1 MADRREKAAATAHEY
16 HQGTIA
22 SLDDA
27 MTRRLVA
34 STVMTESNGGD
45 LAITNKQGYVGR
57 YQAGAGWLADAGY
70 VDKDKLNAA
79 MKRDGYDPATVRGAE
94 WKWASAGGMTRF
106 LDDKSNWNQGM
117 SLDQYKG
124 SAELQ
129 DKAFK
134 INSDKAYRQAVKDG
148 VLNEDSKPELVAGF
162 LKARHIAGYGGA
174 KAAVTGGRAIRD
186 ANGTSN
192 YDYLHDITRDRDG
205 LNAYMKRDPKTLSR
219 GDDTQPAHPARAAAN
234 APAMADGLLKHGERG
249 AEVRAMQET
258 LNKLGYRDSQGHPLR
273 ADGDYGDRTGESL
286 RNFQRTHGLKDD
298 GVAGPKTLEALKQAA
313 QTPLLSN
320 PAHPDH
326 GLYKG
331 AVEGLEKL
339 GPNAFKN
346 RDELERTAGTLAYEA
361 KIGGFKQIDHIVPT
375 ANGAGLFAVQGGL
388 SDPGHQRIHVDKQ
401 QAANQPLEQSTLQAK
416 LDAPQA
422 SPSQDAQRN
431 RTQGL

>member
-22 SLDDA
+22 NLDDA

-34 STVMTESNGGD
+34 STVLTESNGGD

-70 VDKDKLNAA
+70 VDKNKLDAA
-79 MKRDGYDPATVRGAE
+79 MKRDGFDPATVRGAE

-106 LDDKSNWNQGM
+106 LEDKSNWNQGL

-134 INSDKAYRQAVKDG
+134 TNSDQAYRQALKSGALD
-148 VLNEDSKPELVAGF
+148 EDSKPELVAGF

-174 KAAVTGGRAIRD
+174 VAAVTGGRAIRD

-192 YDYLHDITRDRDG
+192 YDYLHDITRNRDG
-205 LNAYMKRDPKTLSR
+205 LNQYMARDPKTLSR
-219 GDDTQPAHPARAAAN
+219 GDEPQPARPAAN
-234 APAMADGLLKHGERG
+234 ATNAAAGGLLKHGERG
-249 AEVRAMQET
+249 ADVRAMQET
-258 LNKLGYRDSQGHPLR
+258 LNKLGYRDAQGQPLR

-286 RNFQRTHGLKDD
+286 RSFQRAHGLKED
-298 GVAGPKTLEALKQAA
+298 GLAGPKTLDALKQAA
-313 QTPLLSN
+313 QSPLLSN
-320 PAHPDH
+320 PAHSDH

-361 KIGGFKQIDHIVPT
+361 KISGFKQIDHVVPT

-388 SDPGHQRIHVDKQ
+388 SDLGHQRIHVDKQ
-401 QAANQPLEQSTLQAK
+401 HAANQSLEQSTYQAK
-416 LDAPQA
+416 LDAPQIDA
-422 SPSQDAQRN
+422 PSQDPKT
-431 RTQGL
+431 RTQSV

>member
-22 SLDDA
+22 NLDDA

-34 STVMTESNGGD
+34 STVLTESNGGD

-70 VDKDKLNAA
+70 VDKNKLDAA
-79 MKRDGYDPATVRGAE
+79 MKRDGFDPATVRGAE

-106 LDDKSNWNQGM
+106 LEDKSNWNQGL

-134 INSDKAYRQAVKDG
+134 TNSDQAYRQALKSGALD
-148 VLNEDSKPELVAGF
+148 EDSKPELVAGF

-174 KAAVTGGRAIRD
+174 VAAVTGGRAIRD

-192 YDYLHDITRDRDG
+192 YDYLHDITRNRDG
-205 LNAYMKRDPKTLSR
+205 LNQYMARDPKTLSR
-219 GDDTQPAHPARAAAN
+219 GDEPQPARPATNAN
-234 APAMADGLLKHGERG
+234 AMADGLLKHGERG
-249 AEVRAMQET
+249 ADVRTMQET
-258 LNKLGYRDSQGHPLR
+258 LNKLGYRDAQGQPLR

-286 RNFQRTHGLKDD
+286 RNFQRAHGLKED
-298 GVAGPKTLEALKQAA
+298 GVAGPKTLDALKQAA
-313 QTPLLSN
+313 QSPLLSN

-361 KIGGFKQIDHIVPT
+361 KISGFKQIDHVVPT

-401 QAANQPLEQSTLQAK
+401 QAANQSLEQSTYQAK
-416 LDAPQA
+416 LDAPQIDA
-422 SPSQDAQRN
+422 PSQDPKT
-431 RTQGL
+431 RTQSV

>member
-22 SLDDA
+22 NLDDA

-34 STVMTESNGGD
+34 STVLTESNGGD

-70 VDKDKLNAA
+70 VDKDKLNDA
-79 MKRDGYDPATVRGAE
+79 MKRDGFDPATVRGAE

-106 LDDKSNWNQGM
+106 LEDKSNWNHGL
-117 SLDQYKG
+117 SLDQYKA
-124 SAELQ
+124 SADLQ

-134 INSDKAYRQAVKDG
+134 TNSDSAYRQALRNG
-148 VLNEDSKPELVAGF
+148 VLDADSKPELVAGF

-174 KAAVTGGRAIRD
+174 VAAVTGGRATRD

-192 YDYLHDITRDRDG
+192 YDYLHDITRNRDG
-205 LNAYMKRDPKTLSR
+205 LNQYMARDPKTLSR
-219 GDDTQPAHPARAAAN
+219 GDEPQQPARPAA
-234 APAMADGLLKHGERG
+234 AMADGLIKPGERG
-249 AEVRAMQET
+249 AEVRAMQEA
-258 LNKLGYRDSQGHPLR
+258 LNKLGYRDAHGQPLR
-273 ADGDYGDRTGESL
+273 VDGDYGDRSGESL
-286 RNFQRTHGLKDD
+286 RSFQRAHGLKED
-298 GVAGPKTLEALKQAA
+298 GIAGPKTLDALKQAA
-313 QTPLLSN
+313 QAPLLSN

-326 GLYKG
+326 ALYKG

-361 KIGGFKQIDHIVPT
+361 KISGFGRIDHVVPT

-388 SDPGHQRIHVDKQ
+388 SDPGHQRVHVDKQ
-401 QAANQPLEQSTLQAK
+401 QAANQPLEQSTYQAK
-416 LDAPQA
+416 VDAPQA
-422 SPSQDAQRN
+422 SPSQDPQRN
-431 RTQGL
+431 RSQGL

>member
-1 MADRREKAAATAHEY
+1 
-16 HQGTIA
+16 
-22 SLDDA
+22 

-34 STVMTESNGGD
+34 STVLTESNGGD

-70 VDKDKLNAA
+70 VDKNKLDAA
-79 MKRDGYDPATVRGAE
+79 MKRDGFDPATVRGAE

-106 LDDKSNWNQGM
+106 LEDKSNWNQGL

-134 INSDKAYRQAVKDG
+134 TNSDQAYRQALKSGALD
-148 VLNEDSKPELVAGF
+148 EDSKPELVAGF

-174 KAAVTGGRAIRD
+174 VAAVTGGRAIRD

-192 YDYLHDITRDRDG
+192 YDYLHDITRNRDG
-205 LNAYMKRDPKTLSR
+205 LNQYMARDPKTLSR
-219 GDDTQPAHPARAAAN
+219 GDEPQPARPATNAN
-234 APAMADGLLKHGERG
+234 AMADGLLKHGERG
-249 AEVRAMQET
+249 ADVRTMQET
-258 LNKLGYRDSQGHPLR
+258 LNKLGYRDAQGQPLR

-286 RNFQRTHGLKDD
+286 RNFQRAHGLKED
-298 GVAGPKTLEALKQAA
+298 GVAGPKTLDALKQAA
-313 QTPLLSN
+313 QSPLLSN

-361 KIGGFKQIDHIVPT
+361 KISGFKQIDHVVPT

-401 QAANQPLEQSTLQAK
+401 QAANQSLEQSTYQAK
-416 LDAPQA
+416 LDAPQIDA
-422 SPSQDAQRN
+422 PSQDPKT
-431 RTQGL
+431 RTQSV